1 MAHADVSFTFLDRV
15 REIEQNIAD
24 RRWQSAL
31 ALALTLPD
39 ICGGIA
45 FPEIVKKYRDGR
57 VMLDRQNNPTWEIK
71 EAPKQ
76 ITKEYEK
83 ALRRM

>member
-45 FPEIVKKYRDGR
+45 FPEIVKNTG
-57 VMLDRQNNPTWEIK
+57 M
-71 EAPKQ
+71 AG
-76 ITKEYEK
+76 
-83 ALRRM
+83 